1 MSPFRPD
8 LVDVWV
14 FRVRLA
20 KIEILLMRRAPGKIL
35 AGLWQGVSGSLEA
48 GERIAE
54 GALRELREE
63 TAFGPDDIEAFFDM
77 DLVNQFHEPS
87 MDAVVTAAV
96 FAVRVAPDAEPRPS
110 VEHDDSRWVSLGNA
124 YAEVVWPGYRT
135 ALERIREDLSDPA
148 RAPWFEL
155 TFAGERARDAPTGVA
170 SDRPGARGPRMRGP
184 AEPGRAG

>member
-14 FRVRLA
+14 FRIRLR
-20 KIEILLMRRAPGKIL
+20 KIEILLMRRAQGRIL

-48 GERIAE
+48 GERISQ
-54 GALRELREE
+54 GALRELGEE
-63 TAFGPDDIEAFFDM
+63 TAFGPDDIEAFYDM

-96 FAVRVAPDAEPRPS
+96 FAVRVAPDAEPRLS
-110 VEHDDSRWVSLGNA
+110 VEHDDSRWVALGTA
-124 YAEVVWPGYRT
+124 YVEVVWPGYRT
-135 ALERIREDLSDPA
+135 ALDRIREDLSDPA

-155 TFAGERARDAPTGVA
+155 TFAGERARDAPAGAA
-170 SDRPGARGPRMRGP
+170 SDRSAAGGQRMRGP
-184 AEPGRAG
+184 AEPGGAG

>member
-14 FRVRLA
+14 FRIRLG
-20 KIEILLMRRAPGKIL
+20 KIEILLMRRASGKIL

-63 TAFGPDDIEAFFDM
+63 TAFGPDEIEAFYDM

-96 FAVRVAPDAEPRPS
+96 FAVRVGPDAEPHLS

-124 YAEVVWPGYRT
+124 YVEVVWPGYRT

-155 TFAGERARDAPTGVA
+155 TFAGERARDVTAGAPGERA
-170 SDRPGARGPRMRGP
+170 GAGAPRMRGP
-184 AEPGRAG
+184 VEPGGAG